1 MANQRHQLNIIDL
14 QNAVEEVSEKLDYRA
29 EQKGMGAM
37 ASNHEIYGIIRQETS
52 EYEDAIHEHASD
64 KDKIEELKDIAVA
77 ALFGIAS
84 IRSGGV
90 DW

>member
-1 MANQRHQLNIIDL
+1 MANQRYQMTTGSLESALD
-14 QNAVEEVSEKLDYRA
+14 EVAEKLEYRA
-29 EQKGMGAM
+29 AQKGLGAM

-52 EYEDAIHEHASD
+52 EYEEAIHKRLTDDE
-64 KDKIEELKDIAVA
+64 KVEELKDIAVA